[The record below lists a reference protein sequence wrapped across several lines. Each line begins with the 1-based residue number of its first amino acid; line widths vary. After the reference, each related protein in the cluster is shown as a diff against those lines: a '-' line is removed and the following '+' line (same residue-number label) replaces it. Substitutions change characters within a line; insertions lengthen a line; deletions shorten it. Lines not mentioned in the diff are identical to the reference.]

1 MAVELTHGGYPDR
14 VGFVVMTDKA
24 ATDRLIVIARD
35 FSRYPGGRYKD
46 DGEFSGEA
54 FRDDLL
60 VPALRDAQQN
70 HTIVVVEIDGAA
82 GYPASFLEEAFGGL
96 VRERYF
102 SARELG
108 QLLKVKAGALFDSY
122 RILAE
127 RYIREAQP
135 RAQV

>member
-1 MAVELTHGGYPDR
+1 MATELTHGGYADR
-14 VGFVVMTDKA
+14 VGFVAMTDA
-24 ATDRLIVIARD
+24 ATDRIIVIARD

-54 FRDDLL
+54 FREDVL
-60 VPALRDAQQN
+60 VPALNAARDT
-70 HTIVVVEIDGAA
+70 HTKVVVDIDGAA

-127 RYIREAQP
+127 RYIREAKP
-135 RAQV
+135 RALV